1 MKHTVQEEKG
11 GLTCQG
17 FLSLHKLYAPVE
29 NAGRELCKT
38 CGRVLQLNDLWIT
51 NKNNYSASGGAC
63 LATSR
68 SDKYARLLARKEK
81 KKKYA
86 FNQF

>member
-38 CGRVLQLNDLWIT
+38 CGRVLQLNYL
-51 NKNNYSASGGAC
+51 
-63 LATSR
+63 
-68 SDKYARLLARKEK
+68 
-81 KKKYA
+81 
-86 FNQF
+86 